1 MDNNFENITPWDGTK
16 DTGRDVRLKWERNF
30 SRVKAN
36 FEEVSGKLAAAG
48 IPTVAYQDI
57 DNLTDPLS
65 SPGLYLM
72 DFGDSLPVV
81 CGILE
86 VATTWGMNC
95 VSQKLTGGFHAEDLN
110 GSAEI
115 PTMYGMELHTFVR
128 HMNLSLKPAE
138 WTPWE
143 EYVPDSMD
151 GFLKAV
157 EWPGAVISTFTVTP
171 QGLLDPSGGEVAL
184 AVKKGDASLGAG
196 GGEPQGFVLLKGG
209 KVYSV
214 WLEGGGIPSSEY
226 YNAGQGYSGT
236 AAIEWPDGTVY
247 VATGEPWTD
256 LDGWNIGTGLD
267 ITHVDRREKAV
278 YIASGGALKKVYG
291 ESDVIP
297 RYVEWPGIVADSSVE
312 VMSESV
318 YPSSDSTVA
327 LQLGS
332 NGNPWRFLLKTGTVF
347 YNNWAA
353 GTGIDGAIPP
363 ATDYQFNGSFLPN
376 TIYRGRGDTLDL
388 LPEGVSLL
396 PECVFFTDSQCAMHK
411 LWQKDEDAE
420 APVEWKVREWPGG
433 VAEVTSVEPQSVA
446 QPTGEVV
453 LGTTGGVPDGFVLW
467 QDGKFYNNWLDGD
480 GIHGRAY
487 YQEGVIGS
495 AEFFDC
501 TFYTATGAAGRIVNP
516 GAGEI
521 TRQAAVY
528 VKDGES
534 GELKKV
540 FANAGGTGGVASIKV
555 GNNEDSLQPDGNG
568 QVAIPLAT
576 GTQDGAMSAGEKKS
590 VSKLRETGYTAT
602 MGDPSADATTLKLPN
617 TGFYED
623 INTHEW
629 AEDKQTIT
637 LPAATEEKAGV
648 MSAEDKA
655 KLDGTPATVVFG
667 DLVNS
672 GMATGAAADWSYFA
686 PYTSYKEFHAA
697 VVAANTL
704 FYARIQTP
712 DNGLHA
718 TLVPAIV
725 CLNEEDFIDITIV
738 YGNYAP
744 CVFHFAIYSNGTCQ
758 DLIHKRIALGDDIT

>member
-36 FEEVSGKLAAAG
+36 FEEVSVKLAAAG

-57 DNLTDPLS
+57 DSLTDPLS
-65 SPGLYLM
+65 DPGLYLM

-86 VATTWGMNC
+86 VYTNWVMNC

-128 HMNLSLKPAE
+128 HMDLSLKPAE

-171 QGLLDPSGGEVAL
+171 QGLLDPTGGEVAL

-226 YNAGQGYSGT
+226 YNAGQDYSGM

-297 RYVEWPGIVADSSVE
+297 RYVEWPGIVADSSVK

-363 ATDYQFNGSFLPN
+363 ATAYQMGGSFLPN
-376 TIYRGRGDTLDL
+376 AIYRGRGDTLDL

-411 LWQKDEDAE
+411 LWQKDADA
-420 APVEWKVREWPGG
+420 
-433 VAEVTSVEPQSVA
+433 A
-446 QPTGEVV
+446 QATR
-453 LGTTGGVPDGFVLW
+453 
-467 QDGKFYNNWLDGD
+467 GD
-480 GIHGRAY
+480 GHGRPPHPPRV
-487 YQEGVIGS
+487 GVHQG
-495 AEFFDC
+495 
-501 TFYTATGAAGRIVNP
+501 AGRVP
-516 GAGEI
+516 SQHALRQRRLVCRAGPPAPLRPARRHLDEGC
-521 TRQAAVY
+521 RRHAAAHHPTARRHG
-528 VKDGES
+528 GES
-534 GELKKV
+534 GRDERGGQGQAGRHARHRRVRRLGEQRNGDRRSGGLELFRAV
-540 FANAGGTGGVASIKV
+540 
-555 GNNEDSLQPDGNG
+555 
-568 QVAIPLAT
+568 
-576 GTQDGAMSAGEKKS
+576 
-590 VSKLRETGYTAT
+590 
-602 MGDPSADATTLKLPN
+602 
-617 TGFYED
+617 
-623 INTHEW
+623 HE
-629 AEDKQTIT
+629 
-637 LPAATEEKAGV
+637 L
-648 MSAEDKA
+648 
-655 KLDGTPATVVFG
+655 
-667 DLVNS
+667 
-672 GMATGAAADWSYFA
+672 
-686 PYTSYKEFHAA
+686 
-697 VVAANTL
+697 
-704 FYARIQTP
+704 
-712 DNGLHA
+712 
-718 TLVPAIV
+718 
-725 CLNEEDFIDITIV
+725 
-738 YGNYAP
+738 
-744 CVFHFAIYSNGTCQ
+744 
-758 DLIHKRIALGDDIT
+758 